1 MKSRN
6 WSFIGYPESLKK
18 DWINILEERGCQ
30 CAISPLHDKD
40 INPTGEIKKEHYH
53 ILITYPGPTTYNNVK
68 NLCDEIGATIP
79 KNVISLVGYY
89 RYLCH
94 LDNPEKAQYNTKDI
108 ITLNGFKIELSATE
122 QTALKLEIIQ
132 DIQDNN
138 FKEYKRLVDY
148 YKNNGEIDK
157 FDLVSRQTIFF
168 NRYITSG
175 RYEEQDML

>member
-6 WSFIGYPESLKK
+6 WSCIGYPESLNK
-18 DWINILEERGCQ
+18 DWIQILEEKGCQ

-40 INPTGEIKKEHYH
+40 INPTGEKKKEHYH
-53 ILITYPGPTTYNNVK
+53 ILLNFPGPTTYNNVK
-68 NLCDEIGATIP
+68 NICDEIGATIP

-94 LDNPEKAQYNTKDI
+94 LDNPEKAQYDTKDI
-108 ITLNGFKIELSATE
+108 RTINGFKLELSSSE
-122 QTALKLEIIQ
+122 QIALKMEIIGE
-132 DIQDNN
+132 IKNKN
-138 FKEYKRLVDY
+138 IKEYKKLVDY
-148 YKNNGEIDK
+148 YYNNGEIDK

-175 RYEEQDML
+175 RYEGEE